1 MTPDKLQDQRN
12 LDARFAG
19 GLAWTAGAKWATQ
32 ALTWASVLAVA
43 RLLSPADFGVAEI
56 AGMFFA
62 LTNILAEFGIGTAV
76 LHMPELDRRAL
87 GQLHMFS
94 LLLCTGI
101 FGLSVLAAPG
111 LAWFFRSDHIVF
123 FAVTNVGFLIT
134 GIQAVPLG
142 LLQRDMDYRRLALL
156 EALTAT
162 ITTTVT
168 VIAAWYG
175 WGFWSLLVG
184 FNSGKISGTVLLC
197 YWKQVPFRW
206 PHWADIRKPVEM
218 GRHVAVSRIAAAAYG
233 YADGIVIGRTMG
245 EAVLGTYR
253 MAMNLASAPAEK
265 ISSLIMRTATPLFA
279 NVMDDL
285 ALVRRY
291 YLIMVEL
298 LSLAV
303 LPLMLGLA
311 IVAPQAV
318 LLILGPKWVAAT
330 GPLRWLGLFMIMRV
344 LGVVAEQVLVSQRL
358 TRFTMRMSMLS
369 LAIMPVAFFLAARWK
384 GPEGVAAAWIVLS
397 PVTILPLLIILLR
410 SIKLSFREY
419 ATALLPALAGS
430 AVMCLALFG
439 INSRLPV
446 SWPVTVRLAVQV
458 SMGGAVYAGFILSF
472 FRARIF
478 RYVNFLSSLR
488 KAKKRPD
495 QSVREDGVTK

>member
-1 MTPDKLQDQRN
+1 
-12 LDARFAG
+12 
-19 GLAWTAGAKWATQ
+19 
-32 ALTWASVLAVA
+32 
-43 RLLSPADFGVAEI
+43 
-56 AGMFFA
+56 
-62 LTNILAEFGIGTAV
+62 
-76 LHMPELDRRAL
+76 
-87 GQLHMFS
+87 
-94 LLLCTGI
+94 
-101 FGLSVLAAPG
+101 
-111 LAWFFRSDHIVF
+111 
-123 FAVTNVGFLIT
+123 
-134 GIQAVPLG
+134 
-142 LLQRDMDYRRLALL
+142 
-156 EALTAT
+156 
-162 ITTTVT
+162 
-168 VIAAWYG
+168 
-175 WGFWSLLVG
+175 
-184 FNSGKISGTVLLC
+184 
-197 YWKQVPFRW
+197 
-206 PHWADIRKPVEM
+206 
-218 GRHVAVSRIAAAAYG
+218 
-233 YADGIVIGRTMG
+233 
-245 EAVLGTYR
+245 LGTYR

-311 IVAPQAV
+311 IVAQQAV
-318 LLILGPKWVAAT
+318 LLILGKNWVAAT
-330 GPLRWLGLFMIMRV
+330 GPLRWLDLFMIMRV

-358 TRFTMRMSMLS
+358 TRFTMRMSILS

-384 GPEGVAAAWIVLS
+384 GPEGVAASWIVLS
-397 PVTILPLLIILLR
+397 PVTILPILIILLR

-495 QSVREDGVTK
+495 QSVREDGITK